1 MQSLHWFASPSEE
14 DYTGLA
20 AGEVRATDAHTGEG
34 KLMHRE
40 KMKRVATERVFKMEQ
55 LKLCY
60 EVMNE
65 LFD

>member
-55 LKLCY
+55 L
-60 EVMNE
+60 N
-65 LFD
+65 